1 MFGYVAPVLSV
12 LPDEQKQRYRSVYCG
27 VCHALKSRHGQSGR
41 LSLSNDMTFL
51 ALLLSS
57 LYEPETAQA
66 TARCGIHPVKK
77 HPFCSSS
84 MIDFILINY
93 N

>member
-12 LPDEQKQRYRSVYCG
+12 LTDEQKQRYRSVYCG

-51 ALLLSS
+51 ALLLCEEASF
-57 LYEPETAQA
+57 LFFF
-66 TARCGIHPVKK
+66 H
-77 HPFCSSS
+77 
-84 MIDFILINY
+84 D
-93 N
+93 